1 MLRIIF
7 AAVIIFSSWC
17 MQAQQLLLLD
27 RFNGKKIINDST
39 VTVFSSDF
47 ELPELTQYYVLKNN
61 TDRTLNLFLRKTVNI
76 LNDSTTDYFCFGAQC
91 WPGYDSTDI
100 PLTIAAGASDSTFAS
115 HVCHV
120 RRFDRPPLVPG
131 LSSIT
136 YTIYDRYAF
145 PQPVE
150 ATVTVIYHLG
160 GLGVEEEWN
169 TAASVYPNPASER
182 ITIRASNTTPGHYTL
197 HLFNHLGMPVLN
209 KNIFLQDK
217 SYSFT
222 VSDLP
227 CGLYFGRMLSEQG
240 YHSSFRFEVMR

>member
-1 MLRIIF
+1 M
-7 AAVIIFSSWC
+7 
-17 MQAQQLLLLD
+17 
-27 RFNGKKIINDST
+27 
-39 VTVFSSDF
+39 
-47 ELPELTQYYVLKNN
+47 
-61 TDRTLNLFLRKTVNI
+61 

-145 PQPVE
+145 AQPVE
-150 ATVTVIYHLG
+150 ASVTVIYHLG
-160 GLGVEEEWN
+160 GLGVKEERN
-169 TAASVYPNPASER
+169 STASVYPNPASER
-182 ITIRASNTTPGHYTL
+182 ITIRTSDSKPGHYTL

-209 KNIFLQDK
+209 KNIFLPD
-217 SYSFT
+217 SGYSLA
-222 VSDLP
+222 VHDLP
-227 CGLYFGRMLSEQG
+227 CGLYFGRMVSEQG
-240 YHSSFRFEVMR
+240 YHFTFRFEVIR